1 MTTSEISF
9 DPSAG
14 LVQRDR
20 VDKRVYTD
28 QAIFELEM
36 ERIFGRAWLYI
47 GHESQVAKPGDYV
60 TTYMGLQP
68 VIMVRH
74 RDGAI
79 HVLHNRCPHRGVMIC
94 ADAAGSTGMNFRC
107 GYHGWTFKTNGEL
120 LAAPLKN
127 AYEGNCDLRSGEFGM
142 KAVPRVEVY
151 KGFVF
156 ANLTPLDEDAPDLR
170 TFMGAGAACIDRIVD
185 RAPAGQ
191 LDLTGGVQ
199 KYEIKG
205 NWKAQLENLNDL
217 YHPPYS
223 HECTADKNNRQF
235 KRRHGDQVGVK
246 LDASE
251 QQSVWDQIDSFALPY
266 GNSFC
271 GSLPFSQGGRG
282 GPIYEAHRAALME
295 RHSPE
300 RVDEILTDSFHNVIF
315 YPSVVMQLASHHV
328 RVVRPIA
335 PDRTEVRVYPIRLKG
350 APEELNRALVR
361 YLNVTHSAAS
371 LIQTDDVEM
380 FRRIQA
386 GLAGEG
392 GQWVWFNRHLDAGEE
407 VAEGT
412 RSCGTSDMV
421 MRNQYRAYRQ
431 YMNKA

>member
-1 MTTSEISF
+1 MTMDRDSF
-9 DPSAG
+9 DSAAK
-14 LVQRDR
+14 LVRPDR
-20 VDKRVYTD
+20 VHKRLYTD
-28 QAIFELEM
+28 QAVFEAEM
-36 ERIFGRAWLYI
+36 ERLFGRAWLYI
-47 GHESQVAKPGDYV
+47 GHESQVPKTGDYI

-68 VIMVRH
+68 VIMVRD
-74 RDGAI
+74 RDRAI

-94 ADAAGSTGMNFRC
+94 TDAAGNTGMNFRC

-127 AYEGNCDLRSGEFGM
+127 AYEGHCDLKGGEFGM
-142 KAVPRVEVY
+142 KAVPRVGSY
-151 KGFVF
+151 RGFVF
-156 ANLTPLDEDAPDLR
+156 ASLAPLDEDFPDLK
-170 TFMGAGAACIDRIVD
+170 TYLGAGAACIDRIAD
-185 RAPAGQ
+185 RSPVGE
-191 LDLTGGVQ
+191 LDVTGGVQ

-223 HECTADKNNRQF
+223 HECTADKDNRQF
-235 KRRHGDQVGVK
+235 RRRHGDAVGVK

-251 QQSVWDQIDSFALPY
+251 QQSVWDQIESVALDY

-271 GSLPFSQGGRG
+271 GTLPFSQGSRS
-282 GPIYEAHRAALME
+282 GPIYEAHRASLME
-295 RHSPE
+295 KHAPE
-300 RVDEILTDSFHNVIF
+300 KVDEILTDSFHNVIF

-350 APEELNRALVR
+350 APTELNRALVR

-392 GQWVWFNRHLDAGEE
+392 GDWVWFNRHFSGD
-407 VAEGT
+407 VDIQEGT
-412 RSCGTSDMV
+412 KGCGTSDMV
-421 MRNQYRAYRQ
+421 MRNQYRAYRD
-431 YMNKA
+431 YMSKD